1 MSEIAV
7 LAGKV
12 ALVTG
17 SSSGAGVAIA
27 LELARH
33 GAKIAIHCRSA
44 IDEAVAVACRIRKS
58 GGEAAAF
65 KADLADADACPTLVD
80 EVEQAL
86 GPISVLVNNA

>member
-1 MSEIAV
+1 MSEITV

-33 GAKIAIHCRSA
+33 GAKVAVHCRSSIA
-44 IDEAVAVACRIRKS
+44 EAVAVVCTHRKS
-58 GGEAAAF
+58 GGGEAATF
-65 KADLADADACPTLVD
+65 KADLAHADACATLVGEA
-80 EVEQAL
+80 EV
-86 GPISVLVNNA
+86 GVGGRSRCW